1 MLFINLLENAFK
13 HGVEKMRANAFIH
26 LRMRSQGR
34 QLIFTIENSFDGMA
48 SNHDKGIGLENLK
61 KDWIIYILISMN

>member
-1 MLFINLLENAFK
+1 MENAFK